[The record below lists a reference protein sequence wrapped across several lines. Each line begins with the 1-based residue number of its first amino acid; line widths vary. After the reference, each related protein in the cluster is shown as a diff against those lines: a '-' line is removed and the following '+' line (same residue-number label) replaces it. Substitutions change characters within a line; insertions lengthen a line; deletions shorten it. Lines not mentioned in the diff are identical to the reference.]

1 MQLFNDP
8 LSFPESEVQAP
19 ASLILF
25 HFLLFHVNIEAH
37 QSQNSSVSLNFSKIH
52 CHHRK
57 MLVFVLYCLPD
68 FPLLSILSLLLL
80 FFLFCSFEY
89 FHCPD
94 FPALLHILSIIFLIA
109 SSKRGSSGLI
119 QLCFNSLFSFSAWRL
134 VSKEHLPRK
143 ARASTRKNI
152 LSVEIK
158 FKASAI
164 CLKTFAR
171 SLLLEF
177 YWYGSISN
185 TSRPSKFTTKQFT
198 LLIIPNHYS
207 KNKHSK
213 NWMCMCH
220 CKSCKTYVTTIGS
233 FGTVLSY
240 TANIN

>member
-109 SSKRGSSGLI
+109 SSKGGSSGLI

-143 ARASTRKNI
+143 SRASTRKNI

-164 CLKTFAR
+164 CLQTFAR

-185 TSRPSKFTTKQFT
+185 TSRPSNSPFCLFQTITLKINILKIECACVTVKVVRLTLRRSEALGQF
-198 LLIIPNHYS
+198 
-207 KNKHSK
+207 
-213 NWMCMCH
+213 
-220 CKSCKTYVTTIGS
+220 
-233 FGTVLSY
+233 
-240 TANIN
+240 